1 MSSGLTPSAFACL
14 SLSALAINEPAPAT
28 IPGITP
34 NNAGTT
40 SGAEPIK
47 AWAIELPSSLVP
59 SQIPSEKA

>member
-14 SLSALAINEPAPAT
+14 SLSALAINELAPAST
-28 IPGITP
+28 PGTTP
-34 NNAGTT
+34 NNAGAT

-47 AWAIELPSSLVP
+47 VCAIALPSSLAP